1 MKKYSKLKITLF
13 VFLQNS
19 YYFFSTVATRKK
31 KATIISVAS
40 TMHQL

>member
-19 YYFFSTVATRKK
+19 YYFFSTVATKK
-31 KATIISVAS
+31 KATII
-40 TMHQL
+40 T